1 MDYKIVEKPA
11 FKIIYKGERV
21 KVADGANIREIPKF
35 WDRCLCDDTVTK
47 LLDFSRKAN
56 EDDDLYNTTFGM
68 ADPETFEDSSYI
80 YKIGSIYIG
89 GDVPEGFFT
98 QDIPAHTWIKFTSV
112 LLNDNYLDVFKKIF
126 SEFFPTSDYIPLGQF
141 EVFPESD
148 RSHKDYLCEIWIPA
162 KKKS

>member
-11 FKIIYKGERV
+11 FKIIYKGERI
-21 KVADGANIREIPKF
+21 KVADGANIQEIPKF

-68 ADPETFEDSSYI
+68 ADPETFENSSYI

-89 GDVPEGFFT
+89 GRAGES
-98 QDIPAHTWIKFTSV
+98 ITSW
-112 LLNDNYLDVFKKIF
+112 K
-126 SEFFPTSDYIPLGQF
+126 
-141 EVFPESD
+141 
-148 RSHKDYLCEIWIPA
+148 HM
-162 KKKS
+162 